1 VSISSRAGE
10 RIAAIAIA
18 SLLGLACGRDEPV
31 ANRPVSGPI
40 SGLAAAGGVKEL
52 ATGAAARRS
61 RIVRLG
67 PMSGD
72 VEILA
77 GHPDS
82 AGPFVMRIRELPGSI
97 VPPHTHPVDEHIT
110 VVEGTWHF
118 AAGDSLARFDSA
130 ALTPM
135 PAGSYAF
142 APKGTTMYGWSPDGA
157 VVQVHGNGPF
167 HIHWRDG
174 IRMLTDSGGVEGFR
188 YRLGDAVT
196 GSRGAG
202 KVRQGY
208 ANGAM
213 IQYEVTRPDG
223 RIYMALEADL
233 GRP

>member
-1 VSISSRAGE
+1 MPRRRSIAV
-10 RIAAIAIA
+10 AVAV
-18 SLLGLACGRDEPV
+18 LLGVACGRGEPV
-31 ANRPVSGPI
+31 ADQRGTGPV
-40 SGLAAAGGVKEL
+40 SGLAAAGGVKEV
-52 ATGAAARRS
+52 ASGAAGRRP
-61 RIVRLG
+61 RIVQLG
-67 PMSGD
+67 TMSGD

-82 AGPFVMRIRELPGSI
+82 AGPFVMRIRELPGAM

-110 VVEGTWHF
+110 VVSGTWHF

-135 PAGSYAF
+135 PAGTYAF
-142 APKGTTMYGWSPDGA
+142 APKGATMFAWSPDGA
-157 VVQVHGNGPF
+157 VVQVHGMGPF

-174 IRMLTDSGGVEGFR
+174 IRMLTDGGGSEGFR
-188 YRLGDAVT
+188 YRLGDAVV

-223 RIYMALEADL
+223 QIYMTLEADL
-233 GRP
+233 RRP